1 MTTGLPPSSEI
12 LFSLPAAKKASHL
25 PSGENAGF
33 TAPSDPAMGT
43 AEAEFMSR
51 RYRRGP
57 SELLALRAMR
67 VPSREIATVRSTELR
82 DVPGGGRI
90 AKRIGRFS
98 RKLPGRSRFASK
110 NPAAISNAANA
121 HPANIFS
128 ARFSFNGATAE
139 LGVALMPDS

>member
-12 LFSLPAAKKASHL
+12 FFSLPAAKNASHL

-33 TAPSDPAMGT
+33 TAPSDPPMGT

-67 VPSREIATVRSTELR
+67 VPSREIATVRRTGLR
-82 DVPGGGRI
+82 DGPGGGRI
-90 AKRIGRFS
+90 AKRIRRFCWLLS
-98 RKLPGRSRFASK
+98 GWSHSYHK
-110 NPAAISNAANA
+110 NA
-121 HPANIFS
+121 
-128 ARFSFNGATAE
+128 G
-139 LGVALMPDS
+139 